1 VGEKQYL
8 FVSADDAERRSGVS
22 KGVLSFLGDEQLV
35 ELVAA
40 DGTAEPVPVFEVHRL
55 ALTGAELEAVTVVMY
70 VESVV
75 AVEPFQRAR

>member
-1 VGEKQYL
+1 MGQQEYL
-8 FVSADDAERRSGVS
+8 AVRADDAERRSGVAE
-22 KGVLSFLGDEQLV
+22 GVLAFLGDEQLV